1 VAHSKINPCGARQM
15 YPYIEDIEDI
25 LISSIL
31 VARLHC
37 IIISVKAFHV
47 FRKAFPHAFLATQ
60 IDSGE
65 SSRQLTAQSSMGGE
79 FAFLL
84 R

>member
-1 VAHSKINPCGARQM
+1 M

-37 IIISVKAFHV
+37 IIISV
-47 FRKAFPHAFLATQ
+47 KAFPHAFLATQ